1 MACDQRQLPLEIAK
15 LFVGFSH
22 NMLTGTQKDT
32 LDEWLCASDEH
43 VEIFEELLEM
53 VPSGTIQE
61 EEQDKDM
68 DTEAERLAS
77 LFSKYVMG
85 TLSETQKTELQ
96 HWINESDQNKATFLS
111 LTDPANLEKLMKHI
125 LEEDRPAQL
134 N

>member
-1 MACDQRQLPLEIAK
+1 MTCNQRQLPLEIAK

-22 NMLTGTQKDT
+22 NKLTETQRDT

-53 VPSGTIQE
+53 VPSGTIKE
-61 EEQDKDM
+61 EEPDKDM
-68 DTEAERLAS
+68 DNEAERLAS

-85 TLSETQKTELQ
+85 TLSETQNAELQ

-125 LEEDRPAQL
+125 LEEDRPAQM